1 MKTDLNFSVMLDCS
15 RNAVFKPSEVKKFAD
30 IIARMGYKELYLYT
44 EDTYE
49 IEGEEYFGYLRG
61 KYTQKELK
69 DIDAYCRSVGIELVP
84 CIQVLAHLGAIFRW
98 RKYLYM
104 RDINDIL
111 LVGDEKTY
119 ELIDKMFETISKTFT
134 SKKLHIG
141 MDEAHNIGRGTFLD
155 ENGYCDRYDLLLQH
169 LDRVKKIADKYGF
182 QINMWS
188 DMFFRAACRGYTYEG
203 LDEVALKAAADKLPK
218 GVTVTYWEYYATD
231 KTKYNKMLELHKK
244 YFPSVMFAG
253 GAIEWYGYAPFNE
266 QSCKIAKAAVAGVR
280 ENQIQDVM
288 VTLWGDGGGQGSF
301 YSVLPTL
308 LYYIE
313 VANGN
318 EDMEI
323 IKKKFDDLMGISWDT
338 FMLLDLPNK
347 VDNPYVPTANPS
359 LYMLYND
366 YFSGVFDCTV
376 KEGDGEIYSEY
387 ARRLKEHSSN
397 GEYAYIFDVLYKLCD
412 VLSVKYELGIKT
424 RKAYQEK
431 DVKTLRSLAENE
443 YDVLPKKLKALLEA
457 QEMLW
462 LKENKSSG
470 IEVEQIRLGGLMQRA
485 EFCKKLLLKHLDEGV
500 KIAELEEPLLDFY
513 GNGTDLLK
521 QPIVCN
527 EYILCAS
534 VNPISHNL

>member
-1 MKTDLNFSVMLDCS
+1 MESNLNFSVMLDCS
-15 RNAVFKPSEVKKFAD
+15 RNAVFKPSEVKKFAQ

-61 KYTQKELK
+61 KYTQEELK
-69 DIDAYCRSVGIELVP
+69 DLDAYCQTIGIALVP

-98 RKYLYM
+98 RKYAYM

-119 ELIDKMFETISKTFT
+119 ELIDKMFEAISKTFS

-141 MDEAHNIGRGTFLD
+141 MDEAHNIGRGAFLD
-155 ENGYCDRYDLLLQH
+155 KNGIQGRYDLLIQH
-169 LDRVKKIADKYGF
+169 LVRVKEIADKYGF
-182 QINMWS
+182 EINMWS
-188 DMFFRAACRGYTYEG
+188 DMFFRAAGRGYTYEG
-203 LDEVALKAAADKLPK
+203 LDESALKTVADQLPK
-218 GVTVTYWEYYATD
+218 GITVTYWDYYSTE
-231 KTKYNKMLELHKK
+231 KYKYEKMLALHKK
-244 YFPSVMFAG
+244 YFSSVMFAG

-266 QSCKIAKAAVAGVR
+266 QSCKIAKAAIEGVR
-280 ENQIQDVM
+280 ANQIQDVM

-308 LYYIE
+308 LYYKE
-313 VANGN
+313 VADGN
-318 EDMEI
+318 EDMQS
-323 IKKKFDDLMGISWDT
+323 IKKKFYDLVGVSWDA

-347 VDNPYVPTANPS
+347 VGNPYAPTANPS

-376 KEGDGEIYSEY
+376 KEGDGEAYKEH
-387 ARRLKEHSSN
+387 ARRLKEYSTQ

-412 VLSVKYELGIKT
+412 VLSVKYELGVKT

-431 DVKTLRSLAENE
+431 DVKTLRSLVENE
-443 YDVLPKKLKALLEA
+443 YDVLPKKLKAFLTA
-457 QEMLW
+457 QETLW

-470 IEVEQIRLGGLMQRA
+470 IEVEQIRLGGLIQRA

-500 KIAELEEPLLDFY
+500 SIAELEEPLLDFY
-513 GNGTDLLK
+513 GNGKNLLK
-521 QPIVCN
+521 QPIICN

>member
-1 MKTDLNFSVMLDCS
+1 METNFNFSVMLDCS
-15 RNAVFKPSEVKKFAD
+15 RNAVFKPSEVKRFAEM
-30 IIARMGYKELYLYT
+30 IARMGYKELYLYT

-61 KYTQKELK
+61 KYTQEELK
-69 DIDAYCRSVGIELVP
+69 DIDAYCQTVGISLIP

-98 RKYLYM
+98 RKYASL

-111 LVGDEKTY
+111 LAGDEKTY
-119 ELIDKMFETISKTFT
+119 ELIDKMFDAISKTFK
-134 SKKLHIG
+134 SKKVHIG
-141 MDEAHNIGRGTFLD
+141 LDEAHNIGKGVFLD
-155 ENGYCDRYDLLLQH
+155 TNGYQNRYDILIRH
-169 LDRVKKIADKYGF
+169 LKRVKEIADKYGF
-182 QINMWS
+182 EINMWS
-188 DMFFRAACRGYTYEG
+188 DMFFKCANRGYVCEG
-203 LDEVALKAAADKLPK
+203 LDELALKRATEQLPK
-218 GVTVTYWEYYATD
+218 GVTVTYWEYYATE
-231 KTKYNKMLELHKK
+231 KSKYDKMLALHKK

-253 GAIEWYGYAPFNE
+253 GAIEWYGYTPLNE
-266 QSCKIAKAAVAGVR
+266 RSCQIAKVAMESVR
-280 ENQIQDVM
+280 ENQIQNVM

-318 EDMEI
+318 EDLEN
-323 IKKKFDDLMGISWDT
+323 IKKKFYDLVGVTWDT

-347 VDNPYVPTANPS
+347 VGNPYAPTANPS

-376 KEGDGEIYSEY
+376 KEGDGEIYNEY
-387 ARRLKEHSSN
+387 AKRLKEHSSS

-412 VLSVKYELGIKT
+412 VLSVKYELGVKT
-424 RKAYQEK
+424 RKAYREK
-431 DVKTLRSLAENE
+431 DTKALRSLAENE
-443 YDVLPKKLKALLEA
+443 YEVLPKKLKALLLA
-457 QEMLW
+457 QETLW

-470 IEVEQIRLGGLMQRA
+470 IEVEQIRLGGLIQRA

-500 KIAELEEPLLDFY
+500 QIAELEEPLLDFY
-513 GNGTDLLK
+513 GNGTELLK
-521 QPIVCN
+521 QPIICN

-534 VNPISHNL
+534 VNPLSHNL